1 MRIGFRA
8 AFVTLSVT
16 LAALGAAR
24 AQPESAPSVETI
36 FEAIGVQEGATVC
49 EIGAGGGALSIA
61 AAKRVGA
68 GGRVLTS
75 ELGES
80 RLQRLRAAIDAS
92 GLSNITVVAGD
103 AEKTNLADSAC
114 DALFMRD
121 VYHHF
126 TSPGRM
132 NASIRAALKP
142 GARLAIVD
150 FMPPGEEAAAGSR
163 AMNGSHGVYPETV
176 AGEMKA
182 AGFEVVS
189 SDRGTRWFMV
199 VLSKPRG

>member
-1 MRIGFRA
+1 MRIGCRA

-16 LAALGAAR
+16 LTALGVAR
-24 AQPESAPSVETI
+24 AQPESAPSAETI
-36 FEAIGVQEGATVC
+36 FEAIGVQDGATVC
-49 EIGAGGGALSIA
+49 EIGAGMGALSIA

-68 GGRVLTS
+68 DGRVLTS

-80 RLQRLRAAIDAS
+80 RLQRLRAAVEAS
-92 GLSNITVVAGD
+92 GLSNITVVPGD
-103 AEKTNLADSAC
+103 AERTNLADGAC

-132 NASIRAALKP
+132 NASIHAALKP

-150 FMPPGEEAAAGSR
+150 FTPPGEEAAADSR
-163 AMNGSHGVYPETV
+163 AVDGSHGVYPETV
-176 AGEMKA
+176 GSEMKA
-182 AGFEVVS
+182 AGFEVIS
-189 SDRGTRWFMV
+189 SNRGTRWFMV
-199 VLSKPRG
+199 VLLKPRG